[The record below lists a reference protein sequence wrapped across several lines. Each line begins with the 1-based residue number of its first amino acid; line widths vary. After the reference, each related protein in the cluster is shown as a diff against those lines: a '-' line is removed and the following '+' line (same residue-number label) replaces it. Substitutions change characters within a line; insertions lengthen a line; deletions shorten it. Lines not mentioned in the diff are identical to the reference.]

1 MVFPPKRENVHL
13 DAVEDNVA
21 LIYPIG
27 SLWHWFGAFCVAKNG
42 TKTGGQRDIEVRLK
56 GDMYKIH
63 SLEYSHLYIKLS
75 LNTCRWV
82 GLCDEKGG
90 YTN

>member
-27 SLWHWFGAFCVAKNG
+27 SFWHWFGAFCVAKNG
-42 TKTGGQRDIEVRLK
+42 TKTGGQKDTEVRLK
-56 GDMYKIH
+56 VICINFTA
-63 SLEYSHLYIKLS
+63 SNIRIC
-75 LNTCRWV
+75 T
-82 GLCDEKGG
+82 
-90 YTN
+90 

>member
-42 TKTGGQRDIEVRLK
+42 TKTGGQRDIEV
-56 GDMYKIH
+56 
-63 SLEYSHLYIKLS
+63 
-75 LNTCRWV
+75 V
-82 GLCDEKGG
+82 GKVICINF
-90 YTN
+90 TASNIRICT

>member
-21 LIYPIG
+21 LIYPIE
-27 SLWHWFGAFCVAKNG
+27 SLWHWFAALLCGKKWNNNRRPERHRSKV
-42 TKTGGQRDIEVRLK
+42 K
-56 GDMYKIH
+56 GDMYKFH

-90 YTN
+90 

>member
-27 SLWHWFGAFCVAKNG
+27 SLWHWSGAFRVAKNG
-42 TKTGGQRDIEVRLK
+42 TKTGDQRDIEVRLK
-56 GDMYKIH
+56 VICRNFTA
-63 SLEYSHLYIKLS
+63 
-75 LNTCRWV
+75 LNIRICT
-82 GLCDEKGG
+82 
-90 YTN
+90 

>member
-27 SLWHWFGAFCVAKNG
+27 SLRHWFGAFCVAKKWN
-42 TKTGGQRDIEVRLK
+42 KNRRPKRHRSSVK
-56 GDMYKIH
+56 GDMYKFH

-75 LNTCRWV
+75 LNTCRWD

-90 YTN
+90 

>member
-42 TKTGGQRDIEVRLK
+42 TKNRRPKRHRSRVK
-56 GDMYKIH
+56 GDMYKFH

-90 YTN
+90 YAN